1 MTDAT
6 ERSCIRI
13 KDVVTG
19 FAIRK
24 SLVTLASAAEWS
36 RGDRSQTAVGERKKV
51 RTWRQRRP
59 TIFSRSSTVKGRS
72 WVYYRF
78 KTGNLTF

>member
-36 RGDRSQTAVGERKKV
+36 RGDRSQTAVGERKKRGEDV
-51 RTWRQRRP
+51 ETE
-59 TIFSRSSTVKGRS
+59 KAN
-72 WVYYRF
+72 
-78 KTGNLTF
+78 NLLKKLHCEGQELGVL